1 MTPLGIGEI
10 MQHLTFEHPEETAGV
25 QVHDKGTT
33 LDGIFDDLQHACEH
47 TQDILNG
54 DISDP
59 RVEAFAAALNM
70 VTAVS
75 KVGAQ

>member
-1 MTPLGIGEI
+1 MR
-10 MQHLTFEHPEETAGV
+10 HLTFEHPEETAGV
-25 QVHDKGTT
+25 QVQEKDAA
-33 LDGIFDDLQHACEH
+33 LESIFDDLQHACEH

-59 RVEAFAAALNM
+59 RVVAFASALNM
-70 VTAVS
+70 VTAVT